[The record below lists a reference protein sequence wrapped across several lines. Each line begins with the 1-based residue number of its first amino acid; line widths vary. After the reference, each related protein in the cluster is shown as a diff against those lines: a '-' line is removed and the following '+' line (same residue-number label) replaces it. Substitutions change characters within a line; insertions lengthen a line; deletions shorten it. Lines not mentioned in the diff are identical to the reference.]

1 MDILR
6 VFRVL
11 NYLLGTT
18 IVVSAF
24 NIYLTKNKKIPLYI
38 ALAIMIAGPLEDL
51 LIAYI
56 KMSQKLPS
64 GDKEHYADIV
74 NNTTSLAFLV
84 LLGLA
89 VLKTAD
95 D

>member
-1 MDILR
+1 MDIIR
-6 VFRVL
+6 VFSVL
-11 NYLLGTT
+11 NYLLGTV
-18 IVVSAF
+18 IVVSSF
-24 NIYLTKNKKIPLYI
+24 NISLTKDKKIPIYI
-38 ALAIMIAGPLEDL
+38 AQAIIIAGPLEDL

-56 KMSQKLPS
+56 KRSPKLPPS
-64 GDKEHYADIV
+64 DKEHYADIV

-95 D
+95 H